1 MLTVGI
7 VGCGKASKQ
16 YHFPVVEALDRV
28 ELAWVCDL
36 DTETARAAGVEH
48 DVPWYDDVDEA
59 YESLPDIVHVNTP
72 VFTHAELTKRAL
84 HGGSHVLVEKPM
96 AMTVAECEQ
105 MQAAAEETGR
115 KLCVV
120 HNNLFFDPMRAVMER
135 VADGKYGDLVT
146 VRSFLG
152 GQPNPDAPHRGWTD
166 DSHGGPIGDR
176 LPHPI
181 YLVTHFMDDVSD
193 ADVTITST
201 TDDGDVLG
209 VTVALSQDDRVG
221 LSGTITASEHAIPS
235 KRATV
240 IGEDRLAVV
249 DLFNYAA
256 VEYSTVDRSAVSI
269 VADNARAAGQ
279 LVTSTVGNVLGY
291 ALDQRGPGSKY
302 AAPGHYAL
310 VEQFVDAIVHD
321 REPPV
326 TAADGIRCV
335 TLLER
340 IEAAREEQAVG
351 AMRADGEGADEPSD
365 GADG

>member
-1 MLTVGI
+1 MLRVGV

-16 YHFPVVEALDRV
+16 YHFPVIEALDRI

-59 YESLPDIVHVNTP
+59 FASLPDIVHVNTP
-72 VFTHAELTKRAL
+72 VSTHADLTTRAL
-84 HGGSHVLVEKPM
+84 RGGANVLVEKPM
-96 AMTVAECEQ
+96 AMTVAECEE
-105 MQAAAEETGR
+105 MQSVAEETGR

-135 VADGKYGDLVT
+135 VAAGKYGDLVT

-152 GQPNPDAPHRGWTD
+152 GQPNPDAPHREWTD
-166 DSHGGPIGDR
+166 ESHGGPIGDR
-176 LPHPI
+176 LPHPV
-181 YLVTHFMDDVSD
+181 YLVTHFMDEVSD
-193 ADVTITST
+193 AHVSITST
-201 TDDGDVLG
+201 TDDGDVHG

-240 IGEDRLAVV
+240 IGEERLAVV
-249 DLFNYAA
+249 DLFNYSA

-269 VADNARAAGQ
+269 VADNAKAAGQ

-310 VEQFVDAIVHD
+310 IEQFVDAIIYD
-321 REPPV
+321 RKPPV

-335 TLLER
+335 TILER
-340 IEAAREEQAVG
+340 IEAARADQPVG
-351 AMRADGEGADEPSD
+351 AMRADGD
-365 GADG
+365 GGGESE